1 MNDFHVKAAPIDAI
15 DIRADSYLPDGKIII
30 SLGTQHSP
38 QRQIYSLPVTA
49 LFGLSADLQRLKSG
63 TSVEQLATTPAPE
76 PMKAPAVAKGQNRIN
91 ITGPKRWIIRSGLPE
106 HACIYLLFDPQTERQ
121 AGYALTA
128 AAAREMAAGFLK
140 CAELFEQHE
149 AGKVS

>member
-1 MNDFHVKAAPIDAI
+1 MNDFHFKAVPIDAI

-49 LFGLSADLQRLKSG
+49 LFGLTADLQRLQSG
-63 TSVEQLATTPAPE
+63 ASVEQSATMPAPE
-76 PMKAPAVAKGQNRIN
+76 PTKASAVAKSQNRIN
-91 ITGPKRWIIRSGLPE
+91 ITIPKRWTMGSGLPE
-106 HACIYLLFDPQTERQ
+106 RACIYLLFDPQTEGQ

-128 AAAREMAAGFLK
+128 AAAREMAASFLK
-140 CAELFEQHE
+140 CADLLDQHE
-149 AGKVS
+149 AGKVK